1 MTEEL
6 MSIWSR
12 LSIGVAVR
20 AQAEL
25 GYWKGYDEQPEL
37 FDSWML
43 IYNPLALTRSVY
55 AYVR

>member
-1 MTEEL
+1 MTDEL

-12 LSIGVAVR
+12 LSIGVAVT
-20 AQAEL
+20 E
-25 GYWKGYDEQPEL
+25 GYDEQPEFL
-37 FDSWML
+37 DSWMI